1 MEPVTQIDLRKL
13 KVLAEQVHRQQ
24 ERLDRIA
31 AQEKP
36 PGNDLHG
43 KHKTTYRR
51 ALGALIEAQMLLGAA
66 VIEEGLIERYEA
78 LQDRRSQSEE

>member
-1 MEPVTQIDLRKL
+1 MGPVGQVDLQKL

-36 PGNDLHG
+36 LGNDLHS

-51 ALGALIEAQMLLGAA
+51 ALGALVEAQMLLGAA

-78 LQDRRSQSEE
+78 LQDRLKRSPR